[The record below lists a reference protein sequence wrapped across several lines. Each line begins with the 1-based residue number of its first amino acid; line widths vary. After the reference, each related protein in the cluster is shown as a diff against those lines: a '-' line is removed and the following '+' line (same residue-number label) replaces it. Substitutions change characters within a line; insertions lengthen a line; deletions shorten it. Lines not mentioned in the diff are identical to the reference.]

1 MMRGEGGLG
10 CTRECEGEGA
20 PAGPRYLP
28 SIRRRGRHDRF
39 AWRQRD
45 PCSQGRR
52 GTGGQGPSGPRRGF
66 RDVTVSDALAYT
78 LRMLTQKAKYGL
90 RALCVLATEAGAH
103 QPLPIHEVALRAHV
117 PHKCLEAILLDLRRH
132 GFVES
137 RRGKAGGYS
146 MTRDPADIRISD
158 IIRAIDGPLAPIPCA
173 SLTAY
178 QPCLDCE
185 NPKDCAIQHLM
196 RQVRDATAAV
206 LDGTT
211 LADLAA
217 TAPTALA
224 IDG

>member
-1 MMRGEGGLG
+1 
-10 CTRECEGEGA
+10 
-20 PAGPRYLP
+20 
-28 SIRRRGRHDRF
+28 
-39 AWRQRD
+39 
-45 PCSQGRR
+45 
-52 GTGGQGPSGPRRGF
+52 
-66 RDVTVSDALAYT
+66 VTVSAWIAYT
-78 LRMLTQKAKYGL
+78 QCMLTQKAKYGL
-90 RALCVLATEAGAH
+90 RALCVLAAESGAH
-103 QPLPIHEVALRAHV
+103 QPLPIHEVAQRAHV
-117 PHKCLEAILLDLRRH
+117 PHKFLEAILLDLRRH

-146 MTRDPADIRISD
+146 MTRDPGEIRVSD
-158 IIRAIDGPLAPIPCA
+158 IIRALDGPLAPIPCA

-217 TAPTALA
+217 SEAAALA
-224 IDG
+224 VHG